1 MTFYRKGLGSRGEE
15 EATEYLKGLGWQIIA
30 RNYRCRLGELDIIA
44 RDEQGVLVFVE
55 VRSRAGQSHGL
66 PEESVTYRKQYKL
79 RMLAQQYLLS
89 RPKLAEVPCR
99 FDVVAVE
106 FTPNGAKKE
115 LRHIKNA
122 F

>member
-15 EATEYLKGLGWQIIA
+15 EAAEYLKGLGWQIIA

-106 FTPNGAKKE
+106 FTPNGDKKE